1 MTAAWMM
8 YLLLVGVLM
17 TGAAR
22 VLAGAMRTFG
32 RPTRWVWAAALASVV
47 ALALVAPRQEVDQ
60 TQLAP
65 AEATRAAVALSS
77 LSQRVPRALAIAF
90 VAAWAIASAALLA
103 LFVAVNVRI
112 ARARRRW
119 P

>member
-32 RPTRWVWAAALASVV
+32 RPTRWVWATVHLPYRRAGAFRLDG
-47 ALALVAPRQEVDQ
+47 RQ
-60 TQLAP
+60 
-65 AEATRAAVALSS
+65 
-77 LSQRVPRALAIAF
+77 
-90 VAAWAIASAALLA
+90 
-103 LFVAVNVRI
+103 
-112 ARARRRW
+112 RARQLGGVR
-119 P
+119 PALGG